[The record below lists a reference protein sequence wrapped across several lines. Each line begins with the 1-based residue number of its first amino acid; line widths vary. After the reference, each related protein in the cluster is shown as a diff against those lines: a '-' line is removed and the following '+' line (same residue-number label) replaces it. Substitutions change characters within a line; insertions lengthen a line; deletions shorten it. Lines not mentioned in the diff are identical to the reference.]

1 MCGIAGY
8 SGSFPPELLA
18 QMSESIAHRG
28 PDGEGMFVRPA
39 EGIGLAHRRLAII
52 DLTPTGAQPM
62 TDDATGVTVVFNG
75 EIYNFRELRK
85 PLEASGVQFLGSSDT
100 EVVLR
105 LFLARGP
112 AMLSELNGI
121 FALALWD
128 PRDRSLLLAR
138 DGAGVKPLY
147 VAHAAAGVLFA
158 SELKSLLAHPG
169 LDRTLDV
176 AAAWSH
182 LTYLWA
188 PTPQTML
195 KSVRKLEPGH
205 ALRIEQ
211 SRVTRKWRFY
221 ELPYPAPRFSGSV
234 ADATRE
240 LLASLQTAVTR
251 QMVADVEVG
260 AFLSGGLDSSA
271 VVALAREQALEG
283 RLACFTIETS
293 HSAADEGFADDLP
306 YAREVAAHLGV
317 DLHTIRVGPE
327 IVDRFESMIWHLDE
341 PQADLAPLN
350 ALLICEL
357 ARSHGIKVLLSGAGG
372 DDIFTGYRRHYA
384 LMQERWWAWLPM
396 PARRAL
402 ASAARKLPAG
412 GSRLRRVRKALS
424 NAGLDGD
431 DRLISY
437 FQWLPPA
444 EGAHLLSA
452 AAATEVAGF
461 HPDQLLRQSLTSI
474 AAESEP
480 LNRMLFLEAK
490 HFLCDHNLNYTDKM
504 GMAAGVEVRV
514 PFLDPDLVEFAAGLP
529 PTFKQHGREG
539 KWIFKRA
546 MEGVLPHEIIYRPK
560 TGFGVPLRRWLRN
573 ELKPLVD
580 DVLSPTRLQQRG
592 LFDPKAVAA
601 LRAADAAGRA
611 DAAYP
616 ILALCSIELWCRG
629 FIDGTFKST
638 SGTT

>member
-1 MCGIAGY
+1 MCGIAGF
-8 SGSFPPELLA
+8 SGSFAPDLLERMNA
-18 QMSESIAHRG
+18 AIAHRG
-28 PDGEGMFVRPA
+28 PDGEGLFVRQA

-62 TDDATGVTVVFNG
+62 TDEATGVTLVFNG
-75 EIYNFRELRK
+75 EIYNFRDLRK
-85 PLEASGVQFLGSSDT
+85 PLEQSGVRFVGSSDS
-100 EVVLR
+100 EVILR
-105 LFLARGP
+105 LFLARGA
-112 AMLSELNGI
+112 AMLAELNGI

-147 VAHAAAGVLFA
+147 VAQTAAGLLFA
-158 SELKSLLAHPG
+158 SELKSLLTHPE
-169 LDRTLDV
+169 LDRALDI
-176 AAAWSH
+176 AAAWSY

-211 SRVTRKWRFY
+211 GRVTRKWRFY
-221 ELPYPAPRFSGSV
+221 ELPYPAPRFRGSV
-234 ADATRE
+234 NEATRQ
-240 LLASLQTAVTR
+240 LRASLQTAVTR

-271 VVALAREQALEG
+271 IVALARGQAREG
-283 RLACFTIETS
+283 RLACFSIETS
-293 HSAADEGFADDLP
+293 HSAGDEGFVDDLP
-306 YAREVAAHLGV
+306 YARKVAAHLEV

-384 LMQERWWAWLPM
+384 LMQEHWWAWLPVS
-396 PARRAL
+396 ARRAL
-402 ASAARKLPAG
+402 ASAARSLPAG
-412 GSRLRRVRKALS
+412 GSLLRRVRRALG

-431 DRLISY
+431 ERLISY

-444 EGAHLLSA
+444 EGERLLA
-452 AAATEVAGF
+452 AAAAAEVAGF
-461 HPDQLLRQSLTSI
+461 DPAQPLRQSLASI
-474 AAESEP
+474 ADEAEP

-514 PFLDPDLVEFAAGLP
+514 PFLDPDLVAFAAGLP
-529 PTFKQHGREG
+529 PAFKQNGREG

-546 MEGVLPHEIIYRPK
+546 MESVLPHEVIYRPK
-560 TGFGVPLRRWLRN
+560 TGFGVPLRRWLRH

-580 DVLSPTRLQQRG
+580 EVLSPTCLQHRG

-601 LRAADAAGRA
+601 LRAADAAGRV

-629 FIDGTFKST
+629 FIDRSF
-638 SGTT
+638 